1 MSGGSCLFV
10 IVAPNDKP
18 IYEAEFPEARANQ
31 REDTAH
37 LNRLTVVHAAL
48 DMVDELC
55 WGTQSMNLKQVDRFN
70 DYLVSA
76 FVTAGHVRF
85 MLLHDTKNEDGI
97 KNFFNDVHEVYIR
110 LLLNPFFQLGVS
122 PVSETIDKRI
132 RLIGKRYFG

>member
-1 MSGGSCLFV
+1 
-10 IVAPNDKP
+10 
-18 IYEAEFPEARANQ
+18 
-31 REDTAH
+31 
-37 LNRLTVVHAAL
+37 
-48 DMVDELC
+48 
-55 WGTQSMNLKQVDRFN
+55 MNLKQVDRFN